1 MKPYAYSSAVYF
13 TQNAMTTVLI
23 SHNPFRIETEILID
37 GKSIVDT
44 STLFKYLRTPM
55 QDWVSDFLPSLI
67 EDCNDDELEITFK
80 GLPYNYEDLKSE
92 LDQFLQKNMN
102 YDIELLFDA
111 CEDQTARLNTL
122 ETTLSELKT
131 QTVVEE
137 LNCQEFVSSS
147 AGNHLEVLVL
157 GGSNPQQAVLINGL
171 FGAGLYNSQSE
182 FQRILLNIGSQSV
195 LAASALPLNPE
206 SIEDTI
212 RSEDKPV
219 VIYILNDQLKRSKTD
234 FLETIAEQYRIRGKQ
249 NKQRF
254 LFVAETPAAAKRSL
268 SSEFGIKNASV
279 YALDEIA
286 LIQRQIEEY
295 HSEVS
300 LIRYLTT
307 QCDNITQ
314 HLNVLEQELSAKAT
328 EHRDT
333 QEIDQLETRA
343 LTLLYNSELA
353 VSPPDVPLE
362 INAFITQLCAEFNAL
377 RPVKSTSKDF
387 LGFGAAVA
395 SAVAALQPIT
405 SQDKVETGAMRRAF
419 IEYIRALPQ
428 KVRDKFQKI
437 EEKDLPNAHVNIPQ
451 TLYATLKEL
460 KCSSATALL
469 QELKDQLKNPT
480 RISLG
485 KETYINAIQNIH
497 IEEKAFSFH
506 SETLNYVQIEN
517 YKVHYKIVSS
527 ASNGQVLRQYQF
539 YPGLIVQCCK
549 CLSAETYSG
558 NELLKK
564 AQNKFASMIKAI
576 KPVFESFFQELY
588 SLYDSQYRNIYDQT
602 LAEIDKAIQ
611 EQAQNL
617 RYTASISSDELA
629 RLQYIQAIKERIVKL
644 TCLGGETSNG

>member
-1 MKPYAYSSAVYF
+1 MKPYAYSSAAYF

-23 SHNPFRIETEILID
+23 SHNPFRIETHILID
-37 GKSIVDT
+37 GKAITDT
-44 STLFKYLRTPM
+44 SSLFKYLRTPM
-55 QDWVSDFLPSLI
+55 QYWVSDFLPSLI
-67 EDCNDDELEITFK
+67 ADCNDDELEITFK

-92 LDQFLQKNMN
+92 LDQFLQKNMD

-171 FGAGLYNSQSE
+171 FGAGLYNSPSE
-182 FQRILLNIGSQSV
+182 FQRILLNIDSRSV
-195 LAASALPLNPE
+195 PAASALPLNPE
-206 SIEDTI
+206 SIAETI
-212 RSEDKPV
+212 RSADMSV
-219 VIYILNDQLKRSKTD
+219 VIYILNDQLKRSKTG

-387 LGFGAAVA
+387 SGFGAAVVG
-395 SAVAALQPIT
+395 AVTALQPIAFH
-405 SQDKVETGAMRRAF
+405 DKVETGAMKKAIIGY
-419 IEYIRALPQ
+419 IESLP
-428 KVRDKFQKI
+428 KKFEVEFQKI
-437 EEKDLPNAHVNIPQ
+437 ETTLFQSAHINIPQ
-451 TLYATLKEL
+451 ELYSVLKCPAATVLLQQLKESL
-460 KCSSATALL
+460 KTNRNALFNM
-469 QELKDQLKNPT
+469 KKH
-480 RISLG
+480 I
-485 KETYINAIQNIH
+485 YAIQNIPL
-497 IEEKAFSFH
+497 EQPAFNLH
-506 SETLNYVQIEN
+506 SSPFNYVLIEG
-517 YKVHYKIVSS
+517 YKAHYIIVPSGT
-527 ASNGQVLRQYQF
+527 NGQVLRRYQF
-539 YPGLIVQCCK
+539 YPGLIVRCCK

-558 NELLKK
+558 AELVKK
-564 AQNKFASMIKAI
+564 AQARFADNIKAI
-576 KPVFESFFQELY
+576 KPIFESFFQELTSFY
-588 SLYDSQYRNIYDQT
+588 ISQYTPIYDQA

-617 RYTASISSDELA
+617 RDTASISSGELA

-644 TCLGGETSNG
+644 TCLGGETSDG